1 MAGTVCRGDVVL
13 VDELGQGWVSWA
25 IAVGARLTYRRDKE
39 AAKWTH
45 VAIVYEA
52 TSQDPNTISIVEARA
67 QTGVHKAFLS
77 KYRKRKIV
85 HTNVGDHDWAQV
97 QEFLDD
103 VLRKREGYDFIAN
116 IGLFLWAVTG
126 SQLCIQRAGTATCS
140 GLVACALTRRG
151 FVWSRPPFAM
161 TPAGI
166 AVDLLDRFG
175 CKST

>member
-1 MAGTVCRGDVVL
+1 MAETIRPGDVVL

-25 IAVGARLTYRRDKE
+25 IAVGAKLTYGPDTPN
-39 AAKWTH
+39 AKWTH

-52 TSQDPNTISIVEARA
+52 TSQDPDAISIVEA
-67 QTGVHKAFLS
+67 TSLKGVHKAFLS

-85 HTNVGDHDWAQV
+85 HTNVDAHDWRQV
-97 QEFLDD
+97 EEFLDN
-103 VLRKREGYDFIAN
+103 VLRKREGYDFVAN
-116 IGLFLWAVTG
+116 VGLFLWAVTG
-126 SQLCIQRAGTATCS
+126 SNLCLQRAGTATCS

-166 AVDLLDRFG
+166 ATDLERFG
-175 CKST
+175 CETT